1 MRIRYTKPDGDS
13 VMYEL
18 GEKPLTV
25 GRSPEADIVVY
36 DERVSRVHCGIRLWD
51 GEFYLKD
58 LKSKNGTFLN
68 DHQVEVS
75 KVRGGDIIRVGS
87 SLLMLEGEEQIG
99 ANTAIRQIGGEMD
112 MGKGYSTILRQIVSD
127 VPGVRSGPSAPVA
140 PVASSAPVAPSVE
153 GSKSSN
159 DMSDSR
165 KLGTGPIKIGAR
177 RPVRITIRR
186 NDPDGK

>member
-1 MRIRYTKPDGDS
+1 
-13 VMYEL
+13 MYEL
-18 GEKPLTV
+18 ADKPLTI
-25 GRSPEADIVVY
+25 GRSPEADIVVF

-75 KVRGGDIIRVGS
+75 KVRGGDIVRVGS

-99 ANTAIRQIGGEMD
+99 TNTAIQQIGGEMD

-127 VPGVRSGPSAPVA
+127 VPGVRSGPAAAPVA
-140 PVASSAPVAPSVE
+140 PVASGASPVAPSVE
-153 GSKSSN
+153 SSKLASELSE
-159 DMSDSR
+159 SR

-177 RPVRITIRR
+177 KPVRITIRR
-186 NDPDGK
+186 TDSDGK

>member
-1 MRIRYTKPDGDS
+1 
-13 VMYEL
+13 MYEL
-18 GEKPLTV
+18 GEKPLTI

-36 DERVSRVHCGIRLWD
+36 DERVSRVHCGLRLWD

-75 KVRGGDIIRVGS
+75 KVRGGDIVRVGS

-112 MGKGYSTILRQIVSD
+112 MGKGYSTILRQIVGD
-127 VPGVRSGPSAPVA
+127 VPGVRSGPSAAPVA
-140 PVASSAPVAPSVE
+140 PVAPSTPVAPPVDGLKPGGE
-153 GSKSSN
+153 
-159 DMSDSR
+159 MSESR

-177 RPVRITIRR
+177 KPVRITIRR
-186 NDPDGK
+186 NDG